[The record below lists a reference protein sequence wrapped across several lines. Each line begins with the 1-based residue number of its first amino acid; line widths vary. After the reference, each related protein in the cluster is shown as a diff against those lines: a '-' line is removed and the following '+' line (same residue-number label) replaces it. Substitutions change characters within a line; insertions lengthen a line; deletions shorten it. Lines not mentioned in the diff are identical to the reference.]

1 MAAKSVEEQ
10 VEDFAKKQIKTKYF
24 TKTENINEE
33 IENALKIAPS
43 KTGGAGANYPDIK
56 LFIKTKD
63 LRYIPVMIEIKG
75 RKGDL
80 VGIDDHGDVEN
91 KKKDGAPNYTNI
103 KWRSLRV

>member
-10 VEDFAKKQIKTKYF
+10 VEDLAKKQIKTKYF
-24 TKTENINEE
+24 TKTESINEE

-63 LRYIPVMIEIKG
+63 LRYI
-75 RKGDL
+75 
-80 VGIDDHGDVEN
+80 
-91 KKKDGAPNYTNI
+91 
-103 KWRSLRV
+103 